1 MASHIEMKR
10 LAEDLDAVRA
20 TARHILSLTDVD
32 WSDWETDF
40 LEHMAAY
47 DGDEPLSMRQ
57 REKLTD
63 LRDRAELVRDWHGIP
78 VARLVDACN
87 VARLD
92 LSEADE
98 EFIATLARRSSASL
112 RRGQLF
118 RLCRIAARLGVIEPH
133 IIAVEPNRRTS
144 AEAA

>member
-20 TARHILSLTDVD
+20 TARHMLSLADVD

-63 LRDRAELVRDWHGIP
+63 LRDRSVLARDHRGIAVPALVRRCYEAIADIEDED
-78 VARLVDACN
+78 DA
-87 VARLD
+87 VFVT
-92 LSEADE
+92 S
-98 EFIATLARRSSASL
+98 LAAGRPTSL
-112 RRGQLF
+112 RRGQLH
-118 RLCRIAARLGVIEPH
+118 RLAGIAARLGVIERYMTPAH
-133 IIAVEPNRRTS
+133 IAVGGT
-144 AEAA
+144 AA